1 MYSKIY
7 LSGKITGLTYE
18 QAFDKFAKAE
28 KTASALAKEVIN
40 PMTLNHNHDKSWEN
54 YMLEDIKYLFSCDS
68 IFMLDNWNESKGARI
83 EWFIAKEMK
92 IEMFFEKEKRFNN
105 VENNQQNND

>member
-28 KTASALAKEVIN
+28 KTASTLAKEVIN
-40 PMTLNHNHDKSWEN
+40 PMTLNHNHDKSWES
-54 YMLEDIKYLFSCDS
+54 YMLEDIKYLFNCDS
-68 IFMLDNWNESKGARI
+68 IFMINNWDESKGARI
-83 EWFIAKEMK
+83 EYFIAREMK
-92 IEMFFEKEKRFNN
+92 IEIFFEESI
-105 VENNQQNND
+105 